1 MTPGHFSTTA
11 MATTTKLKPWVT
23 NIVLTTLIWQ
33 QTWKGGGDGVGKGRE
48 GNGQKKDSAFL
59 PPPPT
64 SSDLPRRFPQGLL
77 FLLPLIVIWYKIK
90 SGDNTNKQLFSAN
103 AGVSQQCPPKTKR
116 FSTVRSSHPAP
127 KNAKK
132 VRVPHHGSLS
142 LFLCPGLKVV
152 AKIRWQNVDKYF
164 RKTTTAK
171 ITTNT
176 KTKTLPY
183 FLKRTGLPE
192 WLTRRLHGLAQ
203 NMGQRSKRAESFTDG
218 NTYSY

>member
-33 QTWKGGGDGVGKGRE
+33 QTWKGGEDGVGKGRE

-59 PPPPT
+59 SPPSPT

-77 FLLPLIVIWYKIK
+77 FLLPLIVIWYQIK

-116 FSTVRSSHPAP
+116 YSTVRSFRSFYVQDW
-127 KNAKK
+127 K
-132 VRVPHHGSLS
+132 L
-142 LFLCPGLKVV
+142 
-152 AKIRWQNVDKYF
+152 WQKFAGKMLIN
-164 RKTTTAK
+164 
-171 ITTNT
+171 ISE
-176 KTKTLPY
+176 
-183 FLKRTGLPE
+183 KR
-192 WLTRRLHGLAQ
+192 Q
-203 NMGQRSKRAESFTDG
+203 QQK
-218 NTYSY
+218 

>member
-1 MTPGHFSTTA
+1 MGH
-11 MATTTKLKPWVT
+11 KHRPH
-23 NIVLTTLIWQ
+23 NTLIWQ

-127 KNAKK
+127 KNAKRCASRAMDPFRSFYVQDWK
-132 VRVPHHGSLS
+132 L
-142 LFLCPGLKVV
+142 
-152 AKIRWQNVDKYF
+152 WQKSAGKMLIN
-164 RKTTTAK
+164 
-171 ITTNT
+171 ISE
-176 KTKTLPY
+176 
-183 FLKRTGLPE
+183 KR
-192 WLTRRLHGLAQ
+192 Q
-203 NMGQRSKRAESFTDG
+203 QQK
-218 NTYSY
+218 

>member
-1 MTPGHFSTTA
+1 MG
-11 MATTTKLKPWVT
+11 W
-23 NIVLTTLIWQ
+23 
-33 QTWKGGGDGVGKGRE
+33 GRE
-48 GNGQKKDSAFL
+48 GKGTDRKKIAPFF
-59 PPPPT
+59 PPPPPPHLIFPDA
-64 SSDLPRRFPQGLL
+64 SPQGLL

-132 VRVPHHGSLS
+132 VRVPRHGSLS

-203 NMGQRSKRAESFTDG
+203 NMGQRSKRAESFTDE
-218 NTYSY
+218 NTYSC

>member
-1 MTPGHFSTTA
+1 MG
-11 MATTTKLKPWVT
+11 W
-23 NIVLTTLIWQ
+23 
-33 QTWKGGGDGVGKGRE
+33 GRE
-48 GNGQKKDSAFL
+48 GNGQKKDRAF
-59 PPPPT
+59 PPPPPPHLTFSDASPKGCYLTILT
-64 SSDLPRRFPQGLL
+64 SSFSPPIAPLPLPRNSF
-77 FLLPLIVIWYKIK
+77 FLLLSQFSWRTSRGNACYA
-90 SGDNTNKQLFSAN
+90 GYSAN
-103 AGVSQQCPPKTKR
+103 AGVSQQCPPKTK
-116 FSTVRSSHPAP
+116 
-127 KNAKK
+127 K
-132 VRVPHHGSLS
+132 VLNGAVLS
-142 LFLCPGLKVV
+142 LFLCPGLKAV

-218 NTYSY
+218 NTYSC